1 MVNRTKIS
9 REIRRRTGGTGQYKP
24 PTAAEV
30 RAASKNLA
38 PNINETFIHKGKK
51 ISAWVKDKTK
61 PISGRGGTI
70 GYQRKLHPE
79 FRKQKQA
86 TVKRTKDKKEEAE
99 TVTTDTKT
107 NLERLLG
114 RAKETRP
121 RYDLEQAARAGSKKA
136 EEERKREEARTTR
149 KKEVKETPFGLKA
162 VRGRAMLSPS
172 AKEDLKTRK
181 KFRQERIADAAR
193 SAAPVTRTDL
203 PPPPKVITT
212 PPAPKKP
219 EPSYS
224 KIAHLELQKELA
236 KERAE
241 IEAAREAAREADEE
255 FHLSR
260 EKTGGKVSR
269 SKGGKVSRKK
279 SKKGKKVSWNGNS
292 EVSRWYD

>member
-86 TVKRTKDKKEEAE
+86 TVKRTKDKKEEAK
-99 TVTTDTKT
+99 TGTTDTQT

-121 RYDLEQAARAGSKKA
+121 RFDLEQAVKAGAEKARGRA
-136 EEERKREEARTTR
+136 TR
-149 KKEVKETPFGLKA
+149 KKEVKETPFGLRT
-162 VRGRAMLSPS
+162 VRGRAMLKAP
-172 AKEDLKTRK
+172 AEEELKTRK

-241 IEAAREAAREADEE
+241 IEAAREADEE
-255 FHLSR
+255 FRFSR

-279 SKKGKKVSWNGNS
+279 SKKGKKASWNGNS

>member
-121 RYDLEQAARAGSKKA
+121 RYDLEQAVKAGTEKARGRAK
-136 EEERKREEARTTR
+136 R
-149 KKEVKETPFGLKA
+149 KKEVKETPFGLRT
-162 VRGRAMLSPS
+162 VRGRAMLKAP
-172 AKEDLKTRK
+172 AEEELKTRK

-241 IEAAREAAREADEE
+241 IEAAREADEE
-255 FHLSR
+255 FRFSR

-279 SKKGKKVSWNGNS
+279 SKKGKKASWNGNS
-292 EVSRWYD
+292 EVSQWYD

>member
-30 RAASKNLA
+30 RAASKNLV

-121 RYDLEQAARAGSKKA
+121 RFDLEQAVRAGSKKA
-136 EEERKREEARTTR
+136 EEERKRKKEKDVGRAKR
-149 KKEVKETPFGLKA
+149 KKEVKETPFGLRT
-162 VRGRAMLSPS
+162 VRGRAMLKAP
-172 AKEDLKTRK
+172 AEEELKTRK

-219 EPSYS
+219 EPPYS

-241 IEAAREAAREADEE
+241 IEAAREADEE
-255 FHLSR
+255 FRFSR